1 VAYGRGYGGQ
11 MLFVLPSLDLTVAV
25 TSDPTRPARS
35 EGYAGDLHRLL
46 IETILPEAEA
56 A

>member
-1 VAYGRGYGGQ
+1 MAYARGYGGQ
-11 MLFVLPSLDLTVAV
+11 MVYIVPTRELSVVV

-35 EGYAGDLHRLL
+35 HGYVGDLHALVRDHLV
-46 IETILPEAEA
+46 PA